1 MRQSLRPIW
10 SIAYLLLLTAL
21 VSAQA
26 VRPATQLQNGQFPA
40 DTAKQIEVVIQEE
53 IARQNLPGL
62 SFAVA
67 VTGQLRYAKAFGQA
81 DLENAVPVK
90 NTTVFRTAS
99 IAKPMTATA
108 VMQLAEKGKLDLDA
122 PIQKYCAAFPEKPWP
137 ITARLILG
145 HLSGIRH
152 YGKPGESTGTEHYFT
167 ITDSLKIFKDDSL
180 LFEPGTK
187 FNYTTFGYS
196 VLGCAVEGASGT
208 TYDDYMLENV
218 FRPAGMDHTRPDDLF
233 TIIPDRA
240 RGYLKLDALTYGQ
253 LPATTKVRVK
263 VGALYNAMLHDTSMK
278 VPGGGIVS
286 TASDLVNFGLSLMNG
301 TVVKQSALEQ
311 MWTSQQTKDGKK
323 TNYGLGWG
331 VGERAGLKFLSHSGG
346 QAGTST
352 LLWILPEKGIVIA
365 AMTNVD
371 GVSLNKMLDDVA
383 TVVSDTKQGGNFRTN
398 VAKRAATNS

>member
-1 MRQSLRPIW
+1 MYNIQAQAVKEQFVFTLERQPLLEAGMKKSLRPIV

-26 VRPATQLQNGQFPA
+26 VRPATPLQNGQFPA

-67 VTGQLRYAKAFGQA
+67 VTGQLRYAKAFGLA
-81 DLENAVPVK
+81 DMENAVPVK

-167 ITDSLKIFKDDSL
+167 ITDSLKIFKDDAL

-208 TYDDYMLENV
+208 SYDDYMLESV
-218 FRPAGMDHTRPDDLF
+218 FRPAGMNHTRPDDLF

-253 LPATTKVRVK
+253 LPAATKARVK
-263 VGALYNAMLHDTSMK
+263 VGALYNAMLHDTSM
-278 VPGGGIVS
+278 
-286 TASDLVNFGLSLMNG
+286 
-301 TVVKQSALEQ
+301 
-311 MWTSQQTKDGKK
+311 
-323 TNYGLGWG
+323 
-331 VGERAGLKFLSHSGG
+331 
-346 QAGTST
+346 
-352 LLWILPEKGIVIA
+352 
-365 AMTNVD
+365 
-371 GVSLNKMLDDVA
+371 
-383 TVVSDTKQGGNFRTN
+383 
-398 VAKRAATNS
+398 

>member
-1 MRQSLRPIW
+1 MTRSLRPIA

-26 VRPATQLQNGQFPA
+26 VRPATPLQNGQFPA

-67 VTGQLRYAKAFGQA
+67 ITGQLRYAKAFGQA

-167 ITDSLKIFKDDSL
+167 ITDSLKIFKDDAL

-233 TIIPDRA
+233 TI
-240 RGYLKLDALTYGQ
+240 
-253 LPATTKVRVK
+253 V
-263 VGALYNAMLHDTSMK
+263 
-278 VPGGGIVS
+278 
-286 TASDLVNFGLSLMNG
+286 
-301 TVVKQSALEQ
+301 
-311 MWTSQQTKDGKK
+311 
-323 TNYGLGWG
+323 
-331 VGERAGLKFLSHSGG
+331 
-346 QAGTST
+346 
-352 LLWILPEKGIVIA
+352 
-365 AMTNVD
+365 
-371 GVSLNKMLDDVA
+371 
-383 TVVSDTKQGGNFRTN
+383 
-398 VAKRAATNS
+398 RAAI

>member
-1 MRQSLRPIW
+1 MTKSVR
-10 SIAYLLLLTAL
+10 SISSVAYLLLLTAI

-26 VRPATQLQNGQFPA
+26 VRPAAKPKNDQFPA
-40 DTAKQIEVVIQEE
+40 DTVKHVEVVIQEE
-53 IARQNLPGL
+53 ITRQNLPGL
-62 SFAVA
+62 SFAIA
-67 VTGQLRYAKAFGQA
+67 VRSQLRYAKEFGLA

-108 VMQLAEKGKLDLDA
+108 VMQLAERGKLDLDA

-167 ITDSLKIFKDDSL
+167 IADSLKIFRDDSL
-180 LFEPGTK
+180 LSEPGTK

-208 TYDDYMLENV
+208 AYDDYMQENV
-218 FRPAGMDHTRPDDLF
+218 FRPAGMDHTRLDDVF

-240 RGYLKLDALTYGQ
+240 RGYLKLDAQTYGQ
-253 LPATTKVRVK
+253 LPAATKAKVK

-278 VPGGGIVS
+278 IPGGGIVS

-301 TVVKQSALEQ
+301 TLVKQPTLEQ
-311 MWTSQQTKDGKK
+311 MWTAQQTKDGKK
-323 TNYGLGWG
+323 TNYGLGWA
-331 VGERAGLKFLSHSGG
+331 VSERVGLKFLSHSGG

-352 LLWILPEKGIVIA
+352 LLWILPEKGLVIA

-371 GVSLNKMLDDVA
+371 GVSLNKMLDGVA
-383 TVVSDTKQGGNFRTN
+383 TLVLEIKQN
-398 VAKRAATNS
+398 K